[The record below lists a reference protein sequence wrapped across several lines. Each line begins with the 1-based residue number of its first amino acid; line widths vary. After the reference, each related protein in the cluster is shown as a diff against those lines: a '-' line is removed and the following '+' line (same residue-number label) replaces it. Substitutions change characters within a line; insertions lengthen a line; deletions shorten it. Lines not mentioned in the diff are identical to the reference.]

1 PGPDAPSAV
10 GWDPPGALWATA
22 GGIALLAQLPPEEVA
37 PFVAENPW
45 PRYSAASPAS
55 AADVL
60 RLVAEVRA
68 GEAARETAW
77 SHPAAACLAVP
88 WPALEPGVPSV
99 LALTGRTALIARNDA
114 VLERLLRRAVNP
126 AASPED
132 LAGDGLTLARPT
144 TAGA

>member
-1 PGPDAPSAV
+1 M
-10 GWDPPGALWATA
+10 
-22 GGIALLAQLPPEEVA
+22 
-37 PFVAENPW
+37 
-45 PRYSAASPAS
+45 
-55 AADVL
+55 L